1 MIMEHDIREQLAI
14 WRETEVPDEDGDHLD
29 SDLLYRMAEAGGLVG
44 APAEAVAHLSLCP
57 RCTHEW
63 ARWRRAISSLAESG
77 GGEAGVILS
86 FGMREAAAT
95 AKSGREPISLP
106 SACGGFV
113 LSVLPQMDD
122 PDRGMVALE
131 ATCPERTNLEGARVS
146 VKDHAGNVILTGRLR
161 EGRLAR
167 RCEAISSFDL
177 STWTVVVGEAE
188 I

>member
-14 WRETEVPDEDGDHLD
+14 WRETDVPGEHLD
-29 SDLLYRMAEAGGLVG
+29 SDLLYRMAEAEGLVS
-44 APAEAVAHLSLCP
+44 ATAEAMAHLSLCP

-63 ARWRRAISSLAESG
+63 AQWRKAISALADTG
-77 GGEAGVILS
+77 GVEGRVILS

-95 AKSGREPISLP
+95 AKSSPEPVSLP

-113 LSVLPQMDD
+113 LSLLPQMDD

-131 ATCPERTNLEGARVS
+131 ATCPERGSLEGARVS
-146 VKDHAGNVILTGRLR
+146 VKDHAGTIILAGRLR

-177 STWTVVVGEAE
+177 STWTVVVGDAE
-188 I
+188 G